1 MHNVAKEF
9 SADDI
14 FEKKASIAHKMAK
27 RMKKDALGGAT
38 ENEKD
43 ASKIELVVPVP
54 KETTVGETE
63 TKKDADGE
71 WAV

>member
-14 FEKKASIAHKMAK
+14 FEMKASIAHKMAK
-27 RMKKDALGGAT
+27 RMKKDALGGQT
-38 ENEKD
+38 DKD
-43 ASKIELVVPVP
+43 QSKIELVVAPP

-63 TKKDADGE
+63 TKKDGDGE

>member
-14 FEKKASIAHKMAK
+14 FEKKATIAHKMAK
-27 RMKKDALGGAT
+27 KMEKDALGGQT
-38 ENEKD
+38 EKD
-43 ASKIELVVPVP
+43 QSKIELVTAPP
-54 KETTVGETE
+54 KESTVGETE
-63 TKKDADGE
+63 TKKDGE